1 MSEVKK
7 INKYH
12 FNPTSVLGK
21 GSFGKVFKGVNTE
34 NGKIVA
40 IKMINKKMIIND
52 EYLYKGLLQ
61 EIEVMKKLRSK
72 FIVQL
77 EDVFETGNNYYII

>member
-1 MSEVKK
+1 MSDVKK
-7 INKYH
+7 IDKYQ
-12 FNPTSVLGK
+12 FNITNVLGQ

-34 NGKIVA
+34 NGKYVA
-40 IKMINKKMIIND
+40 IKMIDKKMISKD

-72 FIVQL
+72 FIV
-77 EDVFETGNNYYII
+77 

>member
-1 MSEVKK
+1 MSEIKK

-12 FNPTSVLGK
+12 FNPTSVLGQ
-21 GSFGKVFKGVNTE
+21 GSFGKVFKGVNSE

-52 EYLYKGLLQ
+52 E
-61 EIEVMKKLRSK
+61 
-72 FIVQL
+72 
-77 EDVFETGNNYYII
+77 